1 MMLRMFRTML
11 SGDAELI
18 DEKIEELVDTFM
30 NAILAL
36 LKLKLQGE

>member
-1 MMLRMFRTML
+1 MFRTML